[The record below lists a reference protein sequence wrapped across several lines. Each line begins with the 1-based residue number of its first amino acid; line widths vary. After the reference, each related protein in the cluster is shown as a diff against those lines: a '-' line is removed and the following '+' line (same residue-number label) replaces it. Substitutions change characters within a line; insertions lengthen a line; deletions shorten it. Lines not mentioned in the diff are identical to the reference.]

1 MIYLTDGTKESFLT
15 AFLLAFSDGD
25 ALVSSSPTQLSLG
38 QKTVFVSA
46 DAARAARAEE
56 RLLSFDKDC
65 MNDLSLLLRSG
76 MSGREQIAFRY
87 FRLLALQKR
96 PVRDMLA
103 DEDVLCASE
112 CIRKVTYEIHRLHG
126 FVRFLESA
134 SGALYAPLSPDND
147 VVDLL
152 VPHFRSRLPEFPFVL
167 HDVKRKKA
175 AVYDGKN
182 TFLAPLEQAEVVL
195 SASEQAW
202 QTLWQRYYKS
212 VNIPQRERLKQM
224 KGYMPVRYWKFMPE
238 FSSREPFLT

>member
-1 MIYLTDGTKESFLT
+1 ME
-15 AFLLAFSDGD
+15 
-25 ALVSSSPTQLSLG
+25 
-38 QKTVFVSA
+38 
-46 DAARAARAEE
+46 
-56 RLLSFDKDC
+56 
-65 MNDLSLLLRSG
+65 DLDYLLRSG
-76 MSGREQIAFRY
+76 MDGHEQVAFRY
-87 FRLLALQKR
+87 FKLLAEKKA

-103 DEDVLCASE
+103 EEEVLLASE
-112 CIRKVTYEIHRLHG
+112 CIRKVTYEIHRMHG

-152 VPHFRSRLPEFPFVL
+152 VPHFRARLPEFPFVL

-182 TFLAPLEQAEVVL
+182 TFLAPLERAEVML
-195 SASEQAW
+195 SADEQAW
-202 QTLWQRYYKS
+202 QALWQRYYRS

>member
-1 MIYLTDGTKESFLT
+1 M
-15 AFLLAFSDGD
+15 
-25 ALVSSSPTQLSLG
+25 
-38 QKTVFVSA
+38 
-46 DAARAARAEE
+46 
-56 RLLSFDKDC
+56 
-65 MNDLSLLLRSG
+65 
-76 MSGREQIAFRY
+76 
-87 FRLLALQKR
+87 
-96 PVRDMLA
+96 
-103 DEDVLCASE
+103 
-112 CIRKVTYEIHRLHG
+112 TYEIHRLHG